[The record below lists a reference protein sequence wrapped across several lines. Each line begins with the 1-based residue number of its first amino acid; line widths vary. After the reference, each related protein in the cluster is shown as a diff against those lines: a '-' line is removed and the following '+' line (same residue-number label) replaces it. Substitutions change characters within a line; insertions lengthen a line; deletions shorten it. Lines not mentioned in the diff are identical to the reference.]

1 MTAYGPY
8 RVNSMINLKG
18 INSALF
24 ATAINAAFMWV
35 AVPAVAAVPGV
46 PTVDMSTLVQLK
58 LDALEQAAQAAD
70 ALKTAKDGINQVR
83 EQYDNYKSLI
93 SGNDG
98 LGNFLNNPQINK
110 VLPLSDW
117 ADVYTSAKDIAG
129 LRERYKL
136 VSSDPSLQ
144 QRFDQILS
152 VTDALQR
159 NFDAST
165 ERVRNAEQ
173 LRAQLNQVDTPQQKS
188 DLQLRYQQELLEQQN
203 QQARLAN
210 MHMLMEQQEKIDN
223 QKHAQNF
230 SDYMLGKTKTVPE

>member
-1 MTAYGPY
+1 MKEIRQMKKTL
-8 RVNSMINLKG
+8 I
-18 INSALF
+18 
-24 ATAINAAFMWV
+24 
-35 AVPAVAAVPGV
+35 AAVVSATVMIAALPVNAGV
-46 PTVDMSTLVQLK
+46 PTVDALTAGLLQMNAAAQAQQA
-58 LDALEQAAQAAD
+58 LDALN
-70 ALKTAKDGINQVR
+70 TAKDGINKAR
-83 EQYDNYKSLI
+83 EQYDNYKGLI
-93 SGNDG
+93 SGNDN
-98 LGNFLNNPQINK
+98 LGDFLNNPEINK

-117 ADVYTSAKDIAG
+117 ANVYTAAKDIAS
-129 LRERYKL
+129 LRQRYGL
-136 VSSDPSLQ
+136 VSSDASVQ

-152 VTDALQR
+152 ITDALQR